1 MEVIISAL
9 IGAVSTLIAVVV
21 NKRLSFKKVSC
32 PLKNHTKRNANVYK
46 VLDYILNNF
55 IADRAYIYEFHNGET
70 YYSGS
75 SQQKFSCSY
84 EVVNEGV
91 SSECNNSQNFRI
103 SNFHTMINALIS
115 EKFFFV
121 EKISKLND
129 PICKAHFLKQG
140 TKSFYMLPI
149 ATLSEKT
156 IGVLVVDYV
165 KKEHEITEN
174 EIKTLKQSALLV
186 GGYLDCR

>member
-1 MEVIISAL
+1 MEVIIAAL
-9 IGAVSTLIAVVV
+9 IGAIGTLVAVVV
-21 NKRLSFKKVSC
+21 NKRLSFKKPPC
-32 PLKNHTKRNANVYK
+32 PLKSHTERNTNVYK
-46 VLDYILNNF
+46 VLDYILNNLN
-55 IADRAYIYEFHNGET
+55 ADRAYIYEFHNGET

-103 SNFHTMINALIS
+103 SNFHGMINALIS
-115 EKFFFV
+115 EGFFFV
-121 EKISKLND
+121 EKISELND

-140 TKSFYMLPI
+140 TQSFYMLPI
-149 ATLSEKT
+149 ATLSKKI

-165 KKEHEITEN
+165 KGEHKIIGN
-174 EIKTLKQSALLV
+174 EMQALKQSALLV